1 MMLVLSLTEFEADPS
16 GRDVY
21 VSFDASVSARPFS
34 GASNS
39 TVHERDLLSFLD
51 AAESLGRTSSG
62 RAELRGGWGESEY
75 VKFSLEPRG
84 SLGHLALNV
93 VLREYPPDTDF
104 RVQGNLHVEPQ
115 QLIDFATSVRAAV
128 LAREPKTF
136 ELGS

>member
-1 MMLVLSLTEFEADPS
+1 MLILSLTGFEADPS

-21 VSFDASVSARPFS
+21 VSFDASICARPFS
-34 GASNS
+34 GESNS
-39 TVHERDLLSFLD
+39 TVHERELLSFLD

-75 VKFSLEPRG
+75 VKFLLEPRG
-84 SLGHLALNV
+84 SLGHLALHV
-93 VLREYPPDTDF
+93 VLREYAPDTNF

-115 QLIDFATSVRAAV
+115 GLLDFVTLVRAAV
-128 LAREPKTF
+128 LARETKTF